1 MNKGEKQVKEVHW
14 LVRPKTILYLWRGG
28 LIILVILVLADLLI
42 PPHPYFS
49 IDGTFGFYAWYGF
62 FSCAFMVIGAKA
74 FGKLVKRT
82 DTYYEE
88 KNKAGN
94 NNV

>member
-1 MNKGEKQVKEVHW
+1 MSKGVKQVKDMHW
-14 LVRPKTILYLWRGG
+14 LVRPKTIRNLWRGG
-28 LIILVILVLADLLI
+28 VIILVILVLADLMI
-42 PPHPYFS
+42 MAHPYFS

-74 FGKLVKRT
+74 FGRLVKRS

-88 KNKAGN
+88 KNKAGK

>member
-1 MNKGEKQVKEVHW
+1 MSKEKQRVKDVHW
-14 LVRPKTILYLWRGG
+14 LVRPRTIQILWKSG
-28 LIILVILVLADLLI
+28 LILLVALVLADLLI
-42 PPHPYFS
+42 TPHPYFS

-74 FGKLVKRT
+74 FGLLVKRK
-82 DTYYEE
+82 DSYYEDE
-88 KNKAGN
+88 KDAGD